1 MFVSCM
7 LIAQV
12 KLGLKNSKIRWGK
25 EEEKEKNILK
35 GYFIYFKYINLEE
48 YI

>member
-1 MFVSCM
+1 MFVSCV

-25 EEEKEKNILK
+25 EEEKGKNIPK
-35 GYFIYFKYINLEE
+35 GYFICSKYINVEE
-48 YI
+48 

>member
-12 KLGLKNSKIRWGK
+12 KQGLKNSKIRWGK
-25 EEEKEKNILK
+25 EEEKEKILWSDIA
-35 GYFIYFKYINLEE
+35 FALNV
-48 YI
+48 

>member
-12 KLGLKNSKIRWGK
+12 KLGLKNSKISWGK
-25 EEEKEKNILK
+25 EEEEEKVFWRNIE
-35 GYFIYFKYINLEE
+35 FILNI
-48 YI
+48 